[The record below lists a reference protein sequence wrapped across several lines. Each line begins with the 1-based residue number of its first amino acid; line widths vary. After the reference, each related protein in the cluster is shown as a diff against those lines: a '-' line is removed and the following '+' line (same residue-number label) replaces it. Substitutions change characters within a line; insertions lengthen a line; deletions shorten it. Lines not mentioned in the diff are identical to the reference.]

1 MCVCVS
7 VLCVWLCM
15 RGYVYVWV
23 YVCPIKYSSVSL
35 LVHQSHRQMRVCVC
49 VCVCVWV
56 CESRPVVPLYPDC
69 TNQSPK
75 ACLWSCY
82 GKWRNAVICMTLSRS
97 SSCVLLEV
105 SALLRDKEVWEPV
118 IMTNVKLRRYDCFI
132 IPPPNAAKA
141 LLPPLKPCKP
151 NHIITIYIL
160 SYPLIIFSMGHSFQ
174 CCWFF

>member
-1 MCVCVS
+1 
-7 VLCVWLCM
+7 
-15 RGYVYVWV
+15 
-23 YVCPIKYSSVSL
+23 
-35 LVHQSHRQMRVCVC
+35 
-49 VCVCVWV
+49 
-56 CESRPVVPLYPDC
+56 
-69 TNQSPK
+69 
-75 ACLWSCY
+75 
-82 GKWRNAVICMTLSRS
+82 MTLSRS

-160 SYPLIIFSMGHSFQ
+160 SYPLIIFSIGHSFQ
-174 CCWFF
+174 CC